1 MRSLTMRPL
10 RLATRVLLAVLAVA
24 APAIA
29 APEGQ
34 MTWGVHIS
42 LAPTWFDPAET
53 LGIITPFMV
62 MYAIHDA
69 LAKAMPGNPVAP
81 TLAESWPVAPDGPV
95 YGFPLPA
102 GVQSHKRDQLH

>member
-10 RLATRVLLAVLAVA
+10 RLATCVLLAVLAVA

-34 MTWGVHIS
+34 LTWGVHIS

-62 MYAIHDA
+62 MYALHDP
-69 LAKAMPGNPVAP
+69 LAKAMPGNPTAP
-81 TLAESWPVAPDGPV
+81 SLAESWPVAAHGA
-95 YGFPLPA
+95 GFD
-102 GVQSHKRDQLH
+102 VKLHSRLRFH